1 MITFPKY
8 NNPCAQKNEKLYYK
22 SIIPH
27 STHDSVDEYD
37 LLLTVYKKYIILET
51 LARGAF
57 C

>member
-1 MITFPKY
+1 MITLANY
-8 NNPCAQKNEKLYYK
+8 NNPWAQKSEKLYYK

-37 LLLTVYKKYIILET
+37 LLLTVYKKHIILET